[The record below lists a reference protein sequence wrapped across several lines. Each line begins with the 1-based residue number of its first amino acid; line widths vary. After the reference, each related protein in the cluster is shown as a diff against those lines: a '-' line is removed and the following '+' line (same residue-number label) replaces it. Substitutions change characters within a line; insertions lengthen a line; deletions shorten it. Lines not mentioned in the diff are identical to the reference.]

1 MTYLIVKTADGK
13 VREINLEKDAFSIG
27 RLPDNE
33 LPLQDNLIS
42 RHHSKIVKQGK
53 KHIVSDLKSANG
65 TLVNKK
71 RIDKK
76 TLVDSDE
83 IQIGTTTLVFKEGQP
98 TGTTK
103 PAAPSPTTVT
113 QPTVKS
119 PPGMVGSEVIKS
131 IGDMPMG
138 YRLDAK
144 DYIDRGESV
153 IMAAKPIARSK
164 DSERFFILY
173 QLGKTVTGT
182 TSLDEVLDITMSFIF
197 DCIKAQRG
205 VIMLIDKET
214 GKLAPK
220 LIRDK
225 SKSGKGEGLVV
236 SQTITNRVIK
246 EKIAML
252 TSDALYDS
260 RFQSGASIAQFN
272 IRSALCVPLWEKQ
285 DIFGVIYIDN
295 LIKTQAFTND
305 DLDLL
310 SAIANQ
316 IAIRIKQEE
325 LYGNLKKEALL
336 RSNLERY
343 HSPDVVEMIIKHGS
357 DKKIELTVEEK
368 DVSVVFADVQDFT
381 TLSEELTPTEI
392 AGLLNELFEKT
403 TQIIFSYDGSVNK
416 YIGDAIMAVF
426 GAPMAS
432 HDHARNAVDAA
443 VAIVKAVKKI
453 AEENKGSKSLYNIR
467 VGVNTGRVVAGNIGA
482 QKRIEYTVLGDAV
495 NVASRLNQHAKS
507 NEVVIG
513 PLTYEHVKDHFKTES
528 LGAVKLKGKKEN
540 IQVYRIL
547 ES

>member
-1 MTYLIVKTADGK
+1 MAYLIVKTADGK

-33 LPLQDNLIS
+33 LALQDNLIS

-71 RIDKK
+71 RVDKK
-76 TLVDSDE
+76 TLVNNDE
-83 IQIGTTTLVFKEGQP
+83 IQIGTTTLIFKEGQP
-98 TGTTK
+98 TGTT
-103 PAAPSPTTVT
+103 PSPTTAT
-113 QPTVKS
+113 QPTVKA
-119 PPGMVGSEVIKS
+119 PPGMLGSEVIKS

-153 IMAAKPIARSK
+153 IMAAKPITQSK

-173 QLGKTVTGT
+173 QLGKTVTST

-205 VIMLIDKET
+205 VIMLIDKKT
-214 GKLAPK
+214 GKLVPK
-220 LIRDK
+220 LLRDK
-225 SKSGKGEGLVV
+225 GKSGKASPDGLVV

-285 DIFGVIYIDN
+285 DIFGVIYVDN
-295 LIKTQAFTND
+295 LVKTHAFTND

-310 SAIANQ
+310 CAIANQ

-325 LYGNLKKEALL
+325 LYGNLKREALL

-403 TQIIFSYDGSVNK
+403 TQIIFSFDGSVNK

-426 GAPMAS
+426 GAPITS
-432 HDHARNAVDAA
+432 HDHARNAVEAA

-453 AEENKGSKSLYNIR
+453 AEENKDSKSLYNIR

-513 PLTYEHVKDHFKTES
+513 PLTYQHVKDHFKTES